1 MKKIIKISVLV
12 FVLLLVTIVALP
24 FVFQGKIEE
33 AVKTAVNENIN
44 ADVEWTDYGLSLFR
58 SFPDMT
64 ISLDSL
70 TVIGKGDF
78 EGVELVSIPRLDISL
93 DIISLFG
100 DSAKINSFS
109 LKNPYI
115 NVIVAEDG
123 LANYDIAIPSEEIAE
138 EASSEVSS
146 FRLALDSYKIENG
159 TISYLDNSG
168 NMMVYLENLN
178 HSGTGDFT
186 SSIINLKTKTTAD
199 EFDFI
204 FDNIA
209 YINKA
214 TTDINLNLLMDLDKM
229 RFDIEGNEIF
239 LNELKLVADG
249 FLEMPSSDIVM
260 DIKYKAPETNITQL
274 ISLIPAEY
282 RGDLAGVNA
291 KGTLALDGFVTGTMT
306 ETELPAIGLDIQIK
320 EGFLQYPG
328 LPESINDIVLSAL
341 FSLPQGNNLDE
352 MKVDISQLKMNIAG
366 NPIDVRMLFTNPFTS
381 QYIDAGLK
389 ANLDFDKLSKAF
401 PIDETKLNGELNADV
416 VLKGSVLDLT
426 NQNFDDFYANGL
438 IDVIGM
444 NVDASNTYK
453 MDIENAHFDITP
465 ARIKMGAFK
474 GKIGESDFDAT
485 GKIDNFL
492 AYAFNDEK
500 LRGTFEFRSNT
511 MNMADFMTSEE
522 STEDA
527 SGDAVEDTYVAIPEN
542 LDFDL
547 TGDIKK
553 LIYDGTEMTNVTGL
567 IGVDDGTAAL
577 QNVKVN
583 YLEGSVILD
592 GKYTT
597 KDREKP
603 LLDISYNLK
612 NLDIAKT
619 SKSFDMISQL
629 APIAKYCSGKFG
641 SEMSFTIELGKDM
654 FPLLETL
661 SAKGNV
667 STDAVE
673 IEQFQPLNEI
683 AAKLKI
689 GELAKQSID
698 NVKMNFSVDN
708 GKVTVN
714 PYEIKLDGMKT
725 TISGWTSFSSE
736 MDYVVEIDVPFSK
749 LPQSGTEFA
758 NDLLSK
764 VNLLGSNFGAN
775 EIIPVKIR
783 VTGTMLNPKID
794 LSKLGSSLVQNAKE
808 EIKEEVKE
816 LVQEKVEE
824 VKEDAK
830 AKAKEEADKL
840 MVTATAQAEK
850 VRAEGIQL
858 ADKGKEEAY
867 KAAQRIQDAAKKPW
881 EKVAAKLAADKAKK
895 KADEVHVKALA
906 NVRTKADKIISD
918 AQKRAD
924 GLLD

>member
-1 MKKIIKISVLV
+1 MKKIIKISVIV
-12 FVLLLVTIVALP
+12 FALLLVTIVALP

-33 AVKTAVNENIN
+33 AVKTTVNENVN
-44 ADVEWTDYGLSLFR
+44 ANVAWTDYGLSLLK

-70 TVIGKGDF
+70 TIIGKGEF
-78 EGVELVSIPRLDISL
+78 EGVALVSIPRLDVSL
-93 DIISLFG
+93 DIMSLFG
-100 DSAKINSFS
+100 DSAQINSFS

-115 NVIVAEDG
+115 NVIVTEEG
-123 LANYDIAIPSEEIAE
+123 LANYDIAIPSEDVAQETSS
-138 EASSEVSS
+138 EASA
-146 FRLALDSYKIENG
+146 FRLALDSYEIENG
-159 TISYLDNSG
+159 TISYLDTPG

-178 HSGTGDFT
+178 HSGTGDF
-186 SSIINLKTKTTAD
+186 SSSVINLKTKTTAD

-204 FDNIA
+204 FDDIA
-209 YINKA
+209 YVNKA

-239 LNELKLVADG
+239 LNELKLVANG
-249 FLEMPSSDIVM
+249 FVEMPSSDIVM
-260 DIKYKAPETNITQL
+260 DIKYKAPDTNITQL

-291 KGTLALDGFVTGTMT
+291 KGALALDGFVTGTMT

-320 EGFLQYPG
+320 EGFLQYPD

-366 NPIDVRMLFTNPFTS
+366 NPIDARLLFTNPFTS
-381 QYIDAGLK
+381 QYIDAALK
-389 ANLDFDKLSKAF
+389 TNLDFDKLSEAF
-401 PIDETKLNGELNADV
+401 PIDDTKLNGKLNADV

-444 NVDASNTYK
+444 NLDASDTYK
-453 MDIENAHFDITP
+453 MNIENAHFDITP
-465 ARIKMGAFK
+465 ASIKMGAFK

-500 LRGTFEFRSNT
+500 LKGTFDFRSNT

-527 SGDAVEDTYVAIPEN
+527 SGDAVEAYVAIPEN

-547 TGDIKK
+547 TADIKK
-553 LIYDGTEMTNVTGL
+553 LIYDGTEMTNITGL

-583 YLEGSVILD
+583 YLEGSIILD

-603 LLDISYNLK
+603 LLDIAYNLK

-629 APIAKYCSGKFG
+629 APIAKYCTGKFG
-641 SEMSFTIELGKDM
+641 SELSFTTELGKDM

-673 IEQFQPLNEI
+673 IEKFQPLNEI
-683 AAKLKI
+683 AAKLKL
-689 GELAKQSID
+689 GELAKQTID
-698 NVKMNFSVDN
+698 NVKMSFLVDD

-736 MDYVVEIDVPFSK
+736 MDYVVDIDVPFSK
-749 LPQSGTEFA
+749 LPQSGTDFA
-758 NDLLSK
+758 NDLLGK
-764 VNLLGSNFGAN
+764 VNLLGSNFSTN

-794 LSKLGSSLVQNAKE
+794 LSKVGSGLVQSAKE

-906 NVRTKADKIISD
+906 AVKIKADKIISD